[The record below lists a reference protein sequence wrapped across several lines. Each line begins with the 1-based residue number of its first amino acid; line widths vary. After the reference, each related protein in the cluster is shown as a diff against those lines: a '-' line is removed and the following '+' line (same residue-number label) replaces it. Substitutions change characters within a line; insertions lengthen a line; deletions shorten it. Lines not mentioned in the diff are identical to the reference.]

1 MFDGNL
7 ALQELLDELAIP
19 YQDNS
24 NNHRLVKYFSR

>member
-7 ALQELLDELAIP
+7 ALQELLDEFAIS